1 MKRNFAFWL
10 HYLMR
15 LRPTNSAFQL
25 FLCFALMFSLAT
37 VAQAQEDKSQAE
49 IEATSKETLKNEPDP
64 ILPSESDSR
73 VTKPVAVPTRE
84 VQRDSIQNSIQ
95 PKITKPVKAAEKAEK
110 EEDPLSF
117 NFLYYIIEKFKL
129 SDIME

>member
-25 FLCFALMFSLAT
+25 FLCSALMLPLAIS
-37 VAQAQEDKSQAE
+37 AQAQEDKSQAE
-49 IEATSKETLKNEPDP
+49 IEATTKEILKNEPDLT
-64 ILPSESDSR
+64 LPSESDSR
-73 VTKPVAVPTRE
+73 IKPAPIPTRE
-84 VQRDSIQNSIQ
+84 TQRDSIQT
-95 PKITKPVKAAEKAEK
+95 KIVKPQKAAEKPEK

>member
-25 FLCFALMFSLAT
+25 FLCSALTFSLA
-37 VAQAQEDKSQAE
+37 VSAQAQEDKSQAE
-49 IEATSKETLKNEPDP
+49 IEATSKEILKNEPDLT
-64 ILPSESDSR
+64 LPSESDSR

-84 VQRDSIQNSIQ
+84 IQRDSTQTKFI
-95 PKITKPVKAAEKAEK
+95 KPVKAAEKPEK